1 VEAAH
6 RNRTLT
12 LIRAEQNGTMD
23 KTELRRAWDEI
34 QAKIRPVLMD
44 DWDPIGVNDV
54 PEAADEYDGYI
65 GGIYVLL
72 RDSASD
78 ERIVQHLREIE
89 TKTMGLEPIDRNGYR
104 HLIAR
109 LRSLDLPVF
118 FYPGDIDSE

>member
-1 VEAAH
+1 
-6 RNRTLT
+6 
-12 LIRAEQNGTMD
+12 MD